1 MKKFASMERT
11 NYESMI
17 KDIIGLQY
25 CLSAKYIE
33 DTLAEEVKKN
43 LDADIESFD
52 FEAIDFKYHLERE
65 VIWLDNRNEYYEE
78 KWNWKKIS

>member
-11 NYESMI
+11 NYRLMVE
-17 KDIIGLQY
+17 DIIGLKY

-33 DTLAEEVKKN
+33 DTLVEEVKKN
-43 LDADIESFD
+43 LDAEIESFD
-52 FEAIDFKYHLERE
+52 FEAINFKYHLERE
-65 VIWLDNRNEYYEE
+65 IIWLDNRNEYYEE

>member
-1 MKKFASMERT
+1 MKKYASMEKS
-11 NYESMI
+11 NYNKMVN
-17 KDIIGLQY
+17 DTIGLKY
-25 CLSAKYIE
+25 CLSSKYIE

-43 LDADIESFD
+43 LDAEIESFD

-65 VIWLDNRNEYYEE
+65 IIWLDNRNEYYEE